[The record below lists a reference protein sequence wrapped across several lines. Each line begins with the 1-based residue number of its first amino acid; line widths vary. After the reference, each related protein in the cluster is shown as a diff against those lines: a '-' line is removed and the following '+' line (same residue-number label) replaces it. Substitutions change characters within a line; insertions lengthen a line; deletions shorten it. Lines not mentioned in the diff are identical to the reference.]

1 MMGFFQ
7 AGKHCLPLN
16 RTYCMGIL
24 NVTPDSFSDGGRYLD
39 PDAAVAHALE
49 MQAQGAD
56 IIDIGGQSTRPGY
69 EPIPPEEE
77 WARISQVLPA
87 VVRATGLPVSVDTF
101 YPWVAQRALE
111 AGASILNDVKGFG
124 PEMLQVAAGSQCGCV
139 VMDPGTTGGG
149 ICARV
154 REFFLDR
161 LRQARAL
168 GIDPARL
175 CFDPGIG
182 FGKTM
187 EENLDLLAG
196 VDRTKVEGC
205 AFLMAAS
212 RKRVTG
218 IVCGNPPFAERL
230 PATLAAHTAAV
241 LGGADILRVHDVK
254 EAVQAAAMADALA
267 LRRWTQ
273 SAAGEEQEVPA
284 DTIHIKGLRLFAYH
298 GVNPEEKRDG
308 QNFLLDIT
316 LKSGLSQA
324 RHTDALEDTVN
335 YAAVVQAVQEAFTA
349 ASFDLIER
357 AAQAVCDAVL
367 DGFSKVE
374 EVTVLLKKPEATV
387 SAEFDYMAVEVTQR
401 RKEA

>member
-1 MMGFFQ
+1 MGFFQ
-7 AGKHCLPLN
+7 AGEHRLPLN
-16 RTYCMGIL
+16 RTYVMGIL

-39 PDAAVAHALE
+39 PDAAVARALE

-69 EPIPPEEE
+69 EAIPPQEA

-87 VVRATGLPVSVDTF
+87 VVQATGLPVSVDTF

-139 VMDPGTTGGG
+139 VMDPGTTGGD

-161 LRQARAL
+161 LQQARAL

-187 EENLDLLAG
+187 EENLELLAG

-218 IVCGNPPFAERL
+218 MVCGNPPFEERL

-254 EAVQAAAMADALA
+254 EAVQAARMADALM
-267 LRRWTQ
+267 LHRRAP
-273 SAAGEEQEVPA
+273 SN
-284 DTIHIKGLRLFAYH
+284 L
-298 GVNPEEKRDG
+298 
-308 QNFLLDIT
+308 
-316 LKSGLSQA
+316 
-324 RHTDALEDTVN
+324 
-335 YAAVVQAVQEAFTA
+335 
-349 ASFDLIER
+349 
-357 AAQAVCDAVL
+357 
-367 DGFSKVE
+367 
-374 EVTVLLKKPEATV
+374 
-387 SAEFDYMAVEVTQR
+387 
-401 RKEA
+401 